1 MVGIPL
7 FESKHAPVL
16 WLTVLVGVA
25 PRVAQ
30 PGDIKGWGVAA
41 RTEAQWCHPF
51 ETSELPGIVHASN
64 SQEYHASPLGR
75 TGTSFDSYLV
85 GLNESRRSGSEYEAG
100 NEVVKE

>member
-30 PGDIKGWGVAA
+30 PGDIKGWGAA
-41 RTEAQWCHPF
+41 AATEAQWCHPF
-51 ETSELPGIVHASN
+51 EVSEIPGIAI
-64 SQEYHASPLGR
+64 PL
-75 TGTSFDSYLV
+75 TSRNIVPRRV
-85 GLNESRRSGSEYEAG
+85 GLLARALIPIW
-100 NEVVKE
+100 

>member
-1 MVGIPL
+1 MVAIPL
-7 FESKHAPVL
+7 FKSKHALVL

-30 PGDIKGWGVAA
+30 TGDIKGWGVAA

-64 SQEYHASPLGR
+64 SQEYLALPLGR

-85 GLNESRRSGSEYEAG
+85 GLNENRRSGSEYEAG